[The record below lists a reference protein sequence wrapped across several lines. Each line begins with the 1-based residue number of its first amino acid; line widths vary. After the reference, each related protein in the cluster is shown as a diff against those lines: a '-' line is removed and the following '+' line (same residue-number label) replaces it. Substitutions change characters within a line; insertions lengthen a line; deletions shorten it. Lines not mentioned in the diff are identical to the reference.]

1 MRILITAAEQEELDC
16 AIKAYEALAPELGG
30 RVEAD
35 FTLTAIGT
43 TSTAYRV
50 TREIVKAEA
59 QGKGYSLAIN
69 IGIAGSYDL
78 QRYPMGSAAVIS
90 KEYFGDLGFE
100 TFEGFKTLFQYG
112 ILESN
117 DFPYRDEGLVRPPL
131 PYEKLE
137 RVLAGYRD
145 AVGVTVQT
153 VTGDP
158 VKVKEMY
165 ERFTPGI
172 ESMEGAAFYF
182 VALQEGVPCVE
193 VRTVSN
199 LVGERDRGKWDIPAA
214 LEALF
219 ECCKDILS
227 AL

>member
-16 AIKAYEALAPELGG
+16 AIKAYETVKGRLQG

-35 FTLTAIGT
+35 FILTAIGT

-50 TREIVKAEA
+50 TRQIARAE
-59 QGKGYSLAIN
+59 GEGRGYSLAIN
-69 IGIAGSYDL
+69 IGIAGSYNLDE
-78 QRYPMGSAAVIS
+78 YPIGSAAVIS

-100 TFEGFKTLFQYG
+100 TFSGFKTLFQYG

-117 DFPYRDEGLVRPPL
+117 EFPYTEDGLVRLPL
-131 PYEKLE
+131 PYESVE
-137 RVLAGYRD
+137 RQLGNYRS

-158 VKVKEMY
+158 AKVEDMY
-165 ERFTPGI
+165 RRFTPGI

-182 VALQEGVPCVE
+182 VALQEGIPCVE
-193 VRTVSN
+193 IRTVSN
-199 LVGERDRGKWDIPAA
+199 LVGERDRSKWDIPAA
-214 LEALF
+214 LDTLTK
-219 ECCKDILS
+219 CCKELMEV
-227 AL
+227 L